1 MHPSTTRT
9 RTLRRVTAT
18 ALTLVTVSVAGAST
32 VHADTG
38 VPLGAKCPSLY
49 ALGVQGSEEAAPD
62 AAMTSDSGAL
72 GQMFGPLAAA
82 VGDLM
87 QRAYV
92 PYGRAPDG
100 TVLPYDVAI
109 TAAAD
114 RLEQMAAEVVA
125 RCPNTKIAAAG
136 YAHGAP
142 AVSRFANRVGAGNT
156 RVGADQVAGIALLA
170 NPNRDANTPVLPG
183 RADSTTPSAAPGTMG
198 EKVAEISLLNPPL
211 SGAGIAATTPSSGYG
226 ALTGRVADLCV
237 AGDATCDAPAGS
249 PLATTAANIAARSD
263 LRDPIAAVSTIA
275 QALSATVYTTVVNV
289 VNEDLTG
296 TSLDQLSYQPAKPLG
311 QRLAEASNPNTTPPG
326 PNDALAA
333 LFKLG
338 TIGLNAVVSVVQ
350 KVFTPT
356 TIAELATVGL
366 ANPWAAVATL
376 GAKLATAVIELVAP
390 QTTSRWINQAF
401 DAITSTITDHSELYT
416 LAGSAQYS
424 DTAGRHGSYQTVPA
438 TPTGR
443 SALNATAEWFTAL
456 ARDLAATGT
465 PSAAPPKSAAHSTT
479 RAPHHDVPQ
488 RPCRTGGPDAERRS
502 LDPFGRS
509 PIPQTYPPPVC

>member
-1 MHPSTTRT
+1 MHSSTIRT
-9 RTLRRVTAT
+9 RTLRRGAAT
-18 ALTLVTVSVAGAST
+18 VLALVTVSVAGVST
-32 VHADTG
+32 VHADTS
-38 VPLGAKCPSLY
+38 VPLGTKCPSLY
-49 ALGVQGSEEAAPD
+49 ALGVQGSEEAASD
-62 AAMTSDSGAL
+62 AAITSDSGAL
-72 GQMFGPLAAA
+72 GQIFGPLAAA
-82 VGDLM
+82 AGDLV

-100 TVLPYDVAI
+100 TALPYDVAI
-109 TAAAD
+109 TAAAN

-142 AVSRFANRVGAGNT
+142 AVARFANRVGAGNS
-156 RVGADQVAGIALLA
+156 RVAADQVAGIALLA
-170 NPNRDANTPVLPG
+170 NPNREPNAPVLPG
-183 RADSTTPSAAPGTMG
+183 RPDSTTPSAAPGTSG
-198 EKVAEISLLNPPL
+198 QKVATISLLNPPL
-211 SGAGIAATTPSSGYG
+211 SGAGIAASSPSSGYG

-237 AGDATCDAPAGS
+237 AGDATCDAPAGG
-249 PLATTAANIAARSD
+249 PLASTAANIAARSD

-275 QALSATVYTTVVNV
+275 HALSATVYTTAVNV
-289 VNEDLTG
+289 VNEDLIG

-338 TIGLNAVVSVVQ
+338 TIGLNAVVSVAQ

-376 GAKLATAVIELVAP
+376 GAKLATAIIELVPP
-390 QTTSRWINQAF
+390 QTASRWINQAF
-401 DAITSTITDHSELYT
+401 DAITSTFTDRSALYT
-416 LAGSAQYS
+416 LASSAQYS
-424 DTAGRHGSYQTVPA
+424 DITGRHGSYQTVPA

-443 SALNATAEWFTAL
+443 SALTATADWFTAL

-465 PSAAPPKSAAHSTT
+465 PSAPPQSAAHSTT
-479 RAPHHDVPQ
+479 TVPTTTPRSGPAAPAAP
-488 RPCRTGGPDAERRS
+488 TSSGGP
-502 LDPFGRS
+502 
-509 PIPQTYPPPVC
+509 